1 MSRIDSDEN
10 KSRRR
15 YLLPIHRVG
24 DPENVFCACPL
35 AVISFAYKRAR
46 ADIFAFSLIKVIAMN
61 CQIAKRDMVV
71 RNASIYGPLE
81 RFQRLLYSIT
91 LSKSP
96 VAIKSRKVNTLHR
109 VYRMDGRGEAK
120 KGG

>member
-46 ADIFAFSLIKVIAMN
+46 ADISAFSLIKVFAVN
-61 CQIAKRDMVV
+61 CQIGKSDLVIRNANVYGGPVENIAKR
-71 RNASIYGPLE
+71 
-81 RFQRLLYSIT
+81 
-91 LSKSP
+91 
-96 VAIKSRKVNTLHR
+96 
-109 VYRMDGRGEAK
+109 
-120 KGG
+120 